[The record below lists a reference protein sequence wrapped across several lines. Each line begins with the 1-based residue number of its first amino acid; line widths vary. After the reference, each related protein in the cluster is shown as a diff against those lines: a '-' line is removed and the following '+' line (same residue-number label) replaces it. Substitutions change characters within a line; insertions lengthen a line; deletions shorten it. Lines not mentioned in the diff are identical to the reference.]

1 MNEQIATILHKI
13 TTFYS
18 NILYIFCQIACL
30 YFLIFYKKKFF
41 LSCRHIQNIIQLDM
55 TFELYFNN
63 YEKLNSP
70 ISNIPPRLP

>member
-13 TTFYS
+13 T
-18 NILYIFCQIACL
+18 NCP
-30 YFLIFYKKKFF
+30 LIFFNFLQKKTF

-63 YEKLNSP
+63 DEKLNSP
-70 ISNIPPRLP
+70 ISNIPPHLP